1 MINHN
6 PKPRAVSLALLG
18 AVVVGALPAVAQEPA
33 PQDDATDIGTVVVTG
48 SRIERQDYIA
58 NSPTMTVRAEQILGN
73 SDITLDTYLNSLPQV
88 NPAGT
93 TTSNNPP
100 NNGQS
105 NIDLR
110 GLGANRNLVLIDGR
124 RPMVSASDMTIDLNT
139 IPQALVESIEI
150 VTGGAG
156 AAYGADAI
164 AGATNIKLKRD
175 FSGFDLRTSYSNSTE
190 EWDAEEYQVSAVLG
204 GNFADDAGNVA
215 IAFDFSEREGMIK
228 SQRDFAAIATATTTF
243 LPEGL
248 YFPSGNGP
256 TQAAV
261 DGVFGGYG
269 VAAGAVPAGASLI
282 GFNPDGSLFSRGLFN
297 NPLDVQNW
305 RYPVDLA
312 VNTNLFPD
320 VYSYNFDS
328 VNILTLPLERRS
340 FLGKFDYEFGGA
352 VEVFAQLG
360 WTEYDSTI
368 AIAPTPTPTVAI
380 TAPGFNSNT
389 QATSTLITPGFAAN
403 GLPFQ
408 AANLLVVPANN
419 PFIPADFAALLA
431 TRAGDNLN
439 LVGAGA
445 TEAFLMRQRTLSAGL
460 RTQDFEN
467 TVVQYLLGARGPL
480 FGENWRWEAY
490 ASEGRTEID
499 QTQGGNIDTQ
509 RLQQLLEAPDGGAG
523 ACAGGFDPFGRNPIS
538 PECVDF
544 LEVSANLTNEFVQQI
559 VQGYVAGDTFDMPA
573 GPLAVVLGAEYRG
586 FEYDFDPGTAGGPIS
601 GFNAQNPAAGTNTF
615 KDLFFEA
622 LVPIV
627 TNLELN
633 LGYRYSKSE
642 FEDTLNDVSSEPSS
656 DNSYKAELSW
666 QALDSMRL
674 RTSYQRA
681 VRAPNFTELFDTSG
695 SAPQYFDPCSVT
707 SQIRTTGADAADVR
721 QLCIDTG
728 LGNAAADF
736 YVQTPGTQLSIQ
748 QAGNTGLLPETADT
762 ITFGVVFNS
771 PFDGALER
779 LRGSIDYYV
788 IDIADPILVP
798 DPNMLLSSCFNYFG
812 GNPSYD
818 SANINCQAII
828 RPAGG
833 DILQM
838 ADPGDPDGLYP
849 GINGGAIKTDGIDL
863 QLDYGFE
870 IGNAGDVTMNLLVS
884 YLLSFELQERD
895 DLPTIDYAGS
905 VSYFGEGLG
914 TSYPEWKANLNL
926 GWKRGAFSFAARSR
940 WIDSMENRASLQFPG
955 ESFTSPE
962 SAMYWDFVAG
972 WRFMENS
979 ELRIGVNNAFDEQP
993 PTYAPNVQSGTDP
1006 SIYDVI
1012 GRRAFGQVNFRF

>member
-1 MINHN
+1 MFKK
-6 PKPRAVSLALLG
+6 KPLARGIALALLG
-18 AVVVGALPAVAQEPA
+18 PALGAALPAFAQEP
-33 PQDDATDIGTVVVTG
+33 QENATDIGTVVVTG
-48 SRIERQDYIA
+48 SRIERQDYVA
-58 NSPTMTVRAEQILGN
+58 NSPTMSVQAEQIVGH
-73 SDITLDTYLNSLPQV
+73 SDVTLDTYLNTLPQV

-93 TTSNNPP
+93 STSNNPP

-124 RPMVSASDMTIDLNT
+124 RPMVSASNMTIDLNT
-139 IPQALVESIEI
+139 IPQALIESVEI

-156 AAYGADAI
+156 AVYGADAI
-164 AGATNIKLKRD
+164 AGATNIRLKRD
-175 FSGFDLRTSYSNSTE
+175 FSGVDLRTSYSNSTE

-204 GNFADDAGNVA
+204 SNLADDAGNVA

-228 SQRDFAAIATATTTF
+228 SQRDFAAVATATTTF

-248 YFPSGNGP
+248 YFPSGNAP

-261 DGVFGGYG
+261 DTLFASYG
-269 VAAGAVPAGASLI
+269 VAAGAVPSGASLI
-282 GFNPDGSLFSRGLFN
+282 GFNADGSLFSRGTFN
-297 NPLDVQNW
+297 SPLDVQNW

-340 FLGKFDYEFGGA
+340 FLGKFDYEFSTG

-368 AIAPTPTPTVAI
+368 AIAPTPTPTVAT
-380 TAPGFNSNT
+380 TAPGFNTDT
-389 QATSTLITPGFAAN
+389 QATSLLVTPGVNPAT

-408 AANLLVVPANN
+408 AANLLVVPANH
-419 PFIPADFAALLA
+419 PFMPADFATLLA
-431 TRAGDNLN
+431 SRTGDNPN

-445 TEAFLMRQRTLSAGL
+445 NEAFLMRQRTLTVGL

-467 TVVQYLLGARGPL
+467 TVVQYLLGVRGSL
-480 FGENWRWEAY
+480 FGSGWRWEAY

-499 QTQGGNIDTQ
+499 QMQGGNIDTQ
-509 RLQQLLEAPDGGAG
+509 RLQQLLEAPDGGAS
-523 ACAGGFDPFGRNPIS
+523 ACAGGFDPFGRTAIS
-538 PECVDF
+538 AECIEF
-544 LEVSANLTNEFVQQI
+544 LEVSANLTNEFTQQI
-559 VQGYVAGDTFDMPA
+559 LQAYVAGDAFDMPA
-573 GPLAVVLGAEYRG
+573 GPVSLVLGAEYRD

-601 GFNAQNPAAGTNTF
+601 GFNAQDPAGGTNQF

-627 TNLELN
+627 AGLDLN
-633 LGYRYSKSE
+633 VGYRYSESE
-642 FEDTLNDVSSEPSS
+642 FEDTINNVSSDTSS

-674 RTSYQRA
+674 RASYQRA
-681 VRAPNFTELFDTSG
+681 VRAPNFNELFNETG

-707 SQIRTTGADAADVR
+707 SATRNGPDGAAVR

-728 LGNAAADF
+728 LGAAAADV
-736 YVQTPGTQLSIQ
+736 YVQTPGTQLSIR
-748 QAGNTGLLPETADT
+748 QAGNTDLTPESADT

-771 PFDGALER
+771 PFEGALSR
-779 LRGSIDYYV
+779 LRGSIDYYM
-788 IDIADPILVP
+788 IDISDPILIP

-812 GNPSYD
+812 GNPTYD
-818 SANINCQAII
+818 ANNINCQAIV
-828 RPAGG
+828 RPPGG
-833 DILQM
+833 DILLM

-849 GINGGAIKTDGIDL
+849 GVNGGSIRTDGIDL
-863 QLDYGFE
+863 QLDYGFDV
-870 IGNAGDVTMNLLVS
+870 GGAGTVTMNLLVS
-884 YLLSFELQERD
+884 YMLSFELQERD

-905 VSYFGEGLG
+905 VSYFGIGLG
-914 TSYPEWKANLNL
+914 TSYPELKANLNL
-926 GWKRGAFSFAARSR
+926 AWNRGPFSFAARSR

-955 ESFTSPE
+955 ETFTSPE
-962 SAMYWDFVAG
+962 SVTYWDFVAG
-972 WRFMENS
+972 WQFMEKS
-979 ELRIGVNNAFDEQP
+979 ELRLGVNNAFDEQP

-1006 SIYDVI
+1006 SVYDVI
-1012 GRRAFGQVNFRF
+1012 GRRVFGQVTFRF